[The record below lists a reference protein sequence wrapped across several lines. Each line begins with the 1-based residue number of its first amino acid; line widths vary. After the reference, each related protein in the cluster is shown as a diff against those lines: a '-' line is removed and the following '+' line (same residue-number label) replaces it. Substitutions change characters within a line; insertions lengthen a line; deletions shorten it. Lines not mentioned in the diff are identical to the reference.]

1 MEEKRKVNKDALIQS
16 LLHQLDQYKD
26 YDKLKEQMLEYQR
39 ENQKLKSQLQA
50 LETHGKVAPEGP
62 AGPFMFS

>member
-39 ENQKLKSQLQA
+39 ENQ
-50 LETHGKVAPEGP
+50 
-62 AGPFMFS
+62 